1 VIARLSATL
10 VSVVLVGGALAGCSH
25 GVLAGR
31 DTATSAPSAVTT
43 SIPSTAPAG
52 SDSSLQSVQGD
63 LGAADSATAN
73 AGGDV
78 ADADSAASTNDSP

>member
-1 VIARLSATL
+1 VIVRLSATL

-25 GVLAGR
+25 GVLASR
-31 DTATSAPSAVTT
+31 DTATSG
-43 SIPSTAPAG
+43 PSTVATPSSGTPQTG

-73 AGGDV
+73 ANGDV
-78 ADADSAASTNDSP
+78 ADADHAAATNDSP